1 MKKLFFTISS
11 FFIAITFTGATSS
24 IINTPRAH
32 AASISTWWPTEGA
45 HMQGTQPFKAL
56 LDGGDITAYDLYWQV
71 DGGGLNQMYNSWA
84 NYPHKE
90 ASVDL
95 TNWSWHGA
103 GPYAVTFVAKQNGAT
118 VAQTTVHIYNDGAS
132 AQTPAAI
139 VTSQPTTNAPQ
150 PVTTTSTT
158 VSTPPTATTA
168 KVPSTPVSSGSG
180 FYIDPNSNAANQAN
194 AWSAS
199 RPSDAAKMQLLAN
212 QPTAK
217 WFGDWSGDIK
227 SAVSSYVNAAN
238 GKTAVMVAYDIP
250 QRDCGGYS
258 AGGSSNYLSWISS
271 FAAGIGSGNA
281 IVILEPDSLAQISCL
296 SSADQATRLSL
307 LSQAVTLL
315 KQHPNTKVYLDA
327 GHSGWVD
334 AGTMAGLLSK
344 ANVQNADGFS
354 LNVSNYNATSLEESY
369 GQNVSSKVG
378 GKHFV
383 IDTSRNGNG
392 SNGQW
397 CNASGAAIG
406 SYPTL
411 STGNGLTDSFLWIKT
426 PGESD
431 GTCNGGPSAGTWW
444 ADYALSL
451 VNNAHR

>member
-1 MKKLFFTISS
+1 MKKMFFTFSS
-11 FFIAITFTGATSS
+11 FFIAITFISS
-24 IINTPRAH
+24 ITSIAGAPHAL

-56 LDGGDITAYDLYWQV
+56 LDGSDITSYDLYWQV
-71 DGGGLNQMYNSWA
+71 DGGGLNQMYNSWTD
-84 NYPHKE
+84 YPHKE
-90 ASVDL
+90 SSVDL
-95 TNWSWHGA
+95 RNWNWHGV

-118 VAQTTVHIYNDGAS
+118 IAQTTVHIYNDGAS
-132 AQTPAAI
+132 TQASVTATQPVTTTALQPA
-139 VTSQPTTNAPQ
+139 VTTTSTVTPQ
-150 PVTTTSTT
+150 PVTTTTSA
-158 VSTPPTATTA
+158 SSAQ
-168 KVPSTPVSSGSG
+168 VSSG
-180 FYIDPNSNAANQAN
+180 FYVDPNSSAANQAN
-194 AWSAS
+194 AWSSS

-212 QPTAK
+212 EPTAK
-217 WFGDWSGDIK
+217 WFGDWSGDIR
-227 SAVSSYVNAAN
+227 SAVSSYINAAN
-238 GKTAVMVAYDIP
+238 GKTAVMVAYNIP

-258 AGGSSNYLSWISS
+258 AGGSNNYLSWISS
-271 FAAGIGSGNA
+271 LAAGIGSGKA

-296 SSADQATRLSL
+296 SNADQATRLSL

-315 KQHPNTKVYLDA
+315 KQQPNTKVYLDA

-334 AGTMAGLLSK
+334 AGTMSGLLSK
-344 ANVQNADGFS
+344 ANIQNADGFS
-354 LNVSNYNATSLEESY
+354 LNVSNYDATSIESTY
-369 GQNVSSKVG
+369 GQSVSAKLG

-406 SYPTL
+406 SYPTT
-411 STGNGLTDSFLWIKT
+411 STGSGLADAFLWIKT

-444 ADYALSL
+444 PDYALSL
-451 VNNAHR
+451 VNNAHL